1 MGKNLTPA
9 WKQYLSIKK
18 DYIDSILLYRMGD
31 FYEAFDTDAEILSSE
46 LQITLTKKEFGKGQ
60 VHLLA
65 GIPFHSLDNHLPIL
79 VEKGFRIAICEQIGL
94 EPNSQGI
101 IDRNVVRVVSPGT
114 IFEDYLLDNNSNN
127 YLMSAFTE
135 KNNTGISYIDVS
147 TGEIKVT
154 RIDTQ
159 SLDSELAR
167 IRPSELLSL
176 KSQKINSEYYG
187 KNEFLD
193 SADFN
198 NWVFDPSEYNKVSI
212 IERNEWFDTN
222 LVETK
227 AFIGLI
233 NYLYRNMLFNTINFE
248 NVEYYK
254 TSEYMFL
261 DPQTRKN
268 LGLFPDK
275 NILNSSFSLFNTLN
289 ITKTSMGARLL
300 KNYLGQPLINIK
312 KIKLRQEIIS
322 WFYDNENISSKL
334 AGKLEKIFDI
344 ERLLSKLVNYRAGP
358 IEVLTLSQSLDMA
371 LNVFEYLKSNF
382 LPNKFKKLFINAHE
396 IKYICDLVNNSF
408 EKQYDGKLG
417 DGLLIKKGLSED
429 LDKYRQS
436 LATSKNI
443 LAQMELTE
451 RKKTQIKNLRVRYN
465 KIFGYYIEITKSQL
479 GQVPDYY
486 IRKQTLVNAE
496 RFFTEEL
503 KNLET
508 DIILSVERIDE
519 LERKIFQDICNN
531 IISKVNEI
539 SLLANVIS
547 ELDVHSS
554 LSLIA
559 RRNGYVKPKINESLN
574 LKIQK
579 SRHPMVEELIETGK
593 FVPNDVYLN
602 NIDHQIILLTG
613 PNMSGKSTFI
623 RQVGI
628 IVLLAQIGS
637 YVPAE
642 NAEIGLV
649 DRIFTRV
656 GLEDD
661 LSAGRSTFMTE
672 MTETATILNEATN
685 KSLII
690 LDEIGRG
697 TSTYDGLAIAMSVAE
712 YIHEESSIGARTLF
726 ATHFFEMTTL
736 ESRLNRLK
744 NYHVKV
750 LEDQESVVFLHHISK
765 GISARSYGI
774 YVASLAGMP
783 DEVISKSKLLLSALE
798 EKSNPLDLNY
808 TNVSTQLPLNLHENN
823 YDEIRNIFNDIDMDN
838 ITPLEA
844 LIKLSDL
851 KEKFK
856 EKG

>member
-198 NWVFDPSEYNKVSI
+198 NWVFDPSEYNNVSI

-227 AFIGLI
+227 AFIGLT

-798 EKSNPLDLNY
+798 EKSNPLGLNY

>member
-9 WKQYLSIKK
+9 WKQYLSIKE

-31 FYEAFDTDAEILSSE
+31 FYEAFDNDAEILSSE

-79 VEKGFRIAICEQIGL
+79 VERGFRIAICEQIGL

-101 IDRNVVRVVSPGT
+101 IDRKVVRVVSPGT

-198 NWVFDPSEYNKVSI
+198 NWVFDRSEYNNVSL
-212 IERNEWFDTN
+212 IERNEWFNNN

-227 AFIGLI
+227 AFIGLT

-300 KNYLGQPLINIK
+300 KNYLGQPLINLK

-322 WFYDNENISSKL
+322 WFYDNDNISSKL
-334 AGKLEKIFDI
+334 ADKLENIFDI
-344 ERLLSKLVNYRAGP
+344 ERLLSKLINYRAGP
-358 IEVLTLSQSLDMA
+358 REVLTLSQSLDMA

-382 LPNKFKKLFINAHE
+382 LPNNFKKLFINSHE

-503 KNLET
+503 KNLEI

-519 LERKIFQDICNN
+519 LEKKIFQDICNN
-531 IISKVNEI
+531 IILKVNEI

-547 ELDVHSS
+547 ELDVYSS

-623 RQVGI
+623 RQIGI

-750 LEDQESVVFLHHISK
+750 LEDQENVVFLHHISK

-783 DEVISKSKLLLSALE
+783 DEVIRKSKLLLSALE
-798 EKSNPLDLNY
+798 EKSNSSDLNHS
-808 TNVSTQLPLNLHENN
+808 NVSTQLPLNLHENN

>member
-9 WKQYLSIKK
+9 WKQYLSIKE

-65 GIPFHSLDNHLPIL
+65 GIPFHSLDKHLPIL

-101 IDRNVVRVVSPGT
+101 IDRKVVRVVSPGT

-167 IRPSELLSL
+167 IKPSELLSL

-623 RQVGI
+623 RQIGI

-798 EKSNPLDLNY
+798 EKSNPLGLNY
-808 TNVSTQLPLNLHENN
+808 TNISTQLPLNLHENN

>member
-9 WKQYLSIKK
+9 WKQYLSIKE

-65 GIPFHSLDNHLPIL
+65 GIPFHSLDKHLPIL

-101 IDRNVVRVVSPGT
+101 IDRKVVRVVSPGT

-227 AFIGLI
+227 AFIGLT

-765 GISARSYGI
+765 GISAKSYGI

-798 EKSNPLDLNY
+798 EKSNPLGLDY

>member
-1 MGKNLTPA
+1 MGKSLTPA
-9 WKQYLSIKK
+9 WKQYLSIKE

-31 FYEAFDTDAEILSSE
+31 FYEAFDNDAEILSSE

-79 VEKGFRIAICEQIGL
+79 VERGFRIAICEQIGL

-101 IDRNVVRVVSPGT
+101 IDRRVVRVVSPGT

-127 YLMSAFTE
+127 YLMSVFTE

-176 KSQKINSEYYG
+176 QSQKINSEYYG

-193 SADFN
+193 SAEFN
-198 NWVFDPSEYNKVSI
+198 NWVFDRSEYNNVSL
-212 IERNEWFDTN
+212 IERNEWFNNN

-275 NILNSSFSLFNTLN
+275 NILNNSFSLFNTLN

-322 WFYDNENISSKL
+322 WFYDNENISSKF
-334 AGKLEKIFDI
+334 ADQLEKIFDI

-358 IEVLTLSQSLDMA
+358 REVLTLSQSLDMS
-371 LNVFEYLKSNF
+371 LKVFEYLKSNF
-382 LPNKFKKLFINAHE
+382 LPNKFQKLFTNSHK

-436 LATSKNI
+436 LTTSKNI

-519 LERKIFQDICNN
+519 LEKKIFQDICNN

-547 ELDVHSS
+547 ELDVYSS

-712 YIHEESSIGARTLF
+712 YIHDESSIGARTLF

-736 ESRLNRLK
+736 ESRLKRLK

-798 EKSNPLDLNY
+798 EKSYSSDLNHS
-808 TNVSTQLPLNLHENN
+808 NISTQLPLNLHENN

>member
-9 WKQYLSIKK
+9 WKQYLSIKE

-65 GIPFHSLDNHLPIL
+65 GIPFHSLDKHLPIL

-101 IDRNVVRVVSPGT
+101 IDRKVVRVVSPGT

-198 NWVFDPSEYNKVSI
+198 NWVFDPSEYNNVSI

-227 AFIGLI
+227 AFIGLT

-559 RRNGYVKPKINESLN
+559 RRNGYVKPEINESLN

-798 EKSNPLDLNY
+798 EKSNPLGLNY
-808 TNVSTQLPLNLHENN
+808 TNISTQLPLNLHENN

>member
-9 WKQYLSIKK
+9 WKQYLSIKE

-65 GIPFHSLDNHLPIL
+65 GIPFHSLDKHLPIL

-101 IDRNVVRVVSPGT
+101 IDRKVVRVVSPGT

-227 AFIGLI
+227 AFIGLT

-382 LPNKFKKLFINAHE
+382 LPN
-396 IKYICDLVNNSF
+396 KYICDLVNNSF

-798 EKSNPLDLNY
+798 EKSNPLGLDY

>member
-176 KSQKINSEYYG
+176 KSQKINLEYYG

-198 NWVFDPSEYNKVSI
+198 NWVFDPSEYNNVSI

-227 AFIGLI
+227 AFIGLT

-798 EKSNPLDLNY
+798 EKSNPLGLNY

>member
-127 YLMSAFTE
+127 YLMAAFTE

-187 KNEFLD
+187 KNEFLV

-198 NWVFDPSEYNKVSI
+198 NWVFDPSEYNNVSI
-212 IERNEWFDTN
+212 IERNEWFDIN

-227 AFIGLI
+227 AFIGLT

-559 RRNGYVKPKINESLN
+559 RRNGYVKPKVNESLN

-798 EKSNPLDLNY
+798 EKSNPLGLNY

>member
-187 KNEFLD
+187 KNEFLV

-198 NWVFDPSEYNKVSI
+198 NWVFDPSEYNNVSI
-212 IERNEWFDTN
+212 IERNEWFDIN

-227 AFIGLI
+227 AFIGLT

-798 EKSNPLDLNY
+798 EKSNPLGLNY

>member
-9 WKQYLSIKK
+9 WKQYLSIKE

-65 GIPFHSLDNHLPIL
+65 GIPFHSLDKHLPIL

-101 IDRNVVRVVSPGT
+101 IDRKVVRVVSPGT

-167 IRPSELLSL
+167 IKPSELLSL

-227 AFIGLI
+227 AFIGLT

-798 EKSNPLDLNY
+798 EKSNPLGLNY
-808 TNVSTQLPLNLHENN
+808 TNISTQLPLNLHENN

>member
-9 WKQYLSIKK
+9 WKQYLSIKE

-31 FYEAFDTDAEILSSE
+31 FYEAFDNDAEILSSQ

-79 VEKGFRIAICEQIGL
+79 VERGFRIAICEQIGL

-101 IDRNVVRVVSPGT
+101 IDRKVVRVVSPGT

-167 IRPSELLSL
+167 IRPSELLLL

-198 NWVFDPSEYNKVSI
+198 NWVFDRSEYNNVSL
-212 IERNEWFDTN
+212 IERNEWFNNN

-227 AFIGLI
+227 AFIGLT

-300 KNYLGQPLINIK
+300 KNYLGQPLINLK

-322 WFYDNENISSKL
+322 WFYDNDNISSKL
-334 AGKLEKIFDI
+334 ADKLENIFDI
-344 ERLLSKLVNYRAGP
+344 ERLLSKLINYRAGP
-358 IEVLTLSQSLDMA
+358 REVLTLSQSLDIA

-382 LPNKFKKLFINAHE
+382 LPNNFKKLFINSHE

-503 KNLET
+503 KNLEI

-519 LERKIFQDICNN
+519 LEKKIFQDICNN
-531 IISKVNEI
+531 IILKVNEI

-547 ELDVHSS
+547 ELDVYSS

-579 SRHPMVEELIETGK
+579 SRHPMVEELVETGK

-736 ESRLNRLK
+736 ESRLKRLK

-783 DEVISKSKLLLSALE
+783 DEVIRKSKLLLSALE
-798 EKSNPLDLNY
+798 EKSNSSDLNHS
-808 TNVSTQLPLNLHENN
+808 NVSTQLPLNLHENN

>member
-187 KNEFLD
+187 KNEFLV

-198 NWVFDPSEYNKVSI
+198 NWVFDPSEYNNVSI

-227 AFIGLI
+227 AFIGLT

-798 EKSNPLDLNY
+798 EKSNPLGLNY
-808 TNVSTQLPLNLHENN
+808 NNVSTQLPLNLHENN

>member
-9 WKQYLSIKK
+9 WKQYLSIKEN
-18 DYIDSILLYRMGD
+18 YIDSILLYRMGD
-31 FYEAFDTDAEILSSE
+31 FYEVFDHDAEILSSE

-65 GIPFHSLDNHLPIL
+65 GIPFHSLDNHLPVL
-79 VEKGFRIAICEQIGL
+79 VERGFRIAICEQIGL
-94 EPNSQGI
+94 EPNSEGI
-101 IDRNVVRVVSPGT
+101 IDRKVVRVVSPGT

-127 YLMSAFTE
+127 YLMSVFAD
-135 KNNTGISYIDVS
+135 KNNMGISYIDVS

-159 SLDSELAR
+159 LLDSELAR

-176 KSQKINSEYYG
+176 KSHKINSEYYG

-193 SADFN
+193 NADFN
-198 NWVFDPSEYNKVSI
+198 KFVFDDSEFNNVSEI
-212 IERNEWFDTN
+212 QRNEWFDIN

-227 AFIGLI
+227 AFIGLT

-254 TSEYMFL
+254 TSDYMFL

-275 NILNSSFSLFNTLN
+275 NISNHSFSLFNTLN

-312 KIKLRQEIIS
+312 KIKYRQEIIS

-334 AGKLEKIFDI
+334 ANKFEKIFDI
-344 ERLLSKLVNYRAGP
+344 ERLLSKLVNHSAGP
-358 IEVLTLSQSLDMA
+358 SDVLTLSQSLDRA
-371 LNVFEYLKSNF
+371 LKVSEYLKSNF
-382 LPNKFKKLFINAHE
+382 LPNKFKKLFIDPLV

-408 EKQYDGKLG
+408 EKQFDGKLG

-479 GQVPDYY
+479 GQVPNYY

-508 DIILSVERIDE
+508 DIIFSVERIEE
-519 LERKIFQDICNN
+519 LEKKIFLDICNN
-531 IISKVNEI
+531 IITKANEI

-547 ELDVHSS
+547 KLDVYSS

-559 RRNGYVKPKINESLN
+559 RRNGYVKPKINETLN

-579 SRHPMVEELIETGK
+579 SRHPMIEELIETGK

-623 RQVGI
+623 RQVAI
-628 IVLLAQIGS
+628 IVLLTQIGS

-642 NAEIGLV
+642 SAEVGLV

-672 MTETATILNEATN
+672 MTETATILNEATS

-726 ATHFFEMTTL
+726 ATHFFEMTAL
-736 ESRLNRLK
+736 ESRLKRLK

-750 LEDQESVVFLHHISK
+750 LEDHERVIFLHQISK

-783 DEVISKSKLLLSALE
+783 DRVISKSKLLLSALE
-798 EKSNPLDLNY
+798 EKSYSSDLNHS
-808 TNVSTQLPLNLHENN
+808 NASTQLPLNLHENN

>member
-9 WKQYLSIKK
+9 WKQYLSIKE

-31 FYEAFDTDAEILSSE
+31 FYEAFDNDAEILSSE

-79 VEKGFRIAICEQIGL
+79 VERGFRIAICEQIGL

-101 IDRNVVRVVSPGT
+101 IDRKVVRVVSPGT

-198 NWVFDPSEYNKVSI
+198 NWVFDPSEYNNVSI
-212 IERNEWFDTN
+212 IERNEWFNNN

-227 AFIGLI
+227 AFIGLT

-300 KNYLGQPLINIK
+300 KNYLGQPLINLK

-322 WFYDNENISSKL
+322 WFYDNDNISSKL
-334 AGKLEKIFDI
+334 ADKLENIFDI
-344 ERLLSKLVNYRAGP
+344 ERLLSKLINYRAGP
-358 IEVLTLSQSLDMA
+358 REVLTLSQSLDMA

-382 LPNKFKKLFINAHE
+382 LPNNFKKLFINSHE

-503 KNLET
+503 KNLEI

-519 LERKIFQDICNN
+519 LEKKIFQDICNN
-531 IISKVNEI
+531 IILKVNEI

-547 ELDVHSS
+547 ELDVYSS

-736 ESRLNRLK
+736 ESRLKRLK

-783 DEVISKSKLLLSALE
+783 DEVIRKSKLLLSALE
-798 EKSNPLDLNY
+798 EKSNSSDLNHS
-808 TNVSTQLPLNLHENN
+808 NVSTQLPLNLHENN

>member
-1 MGKNLTPA
+1 MVKNLTPA
-9 WKQYLSIKK
+9 WKQYLSIKEN
-18 DYIDSILLYRMGD
+18 YNDSILLYRMGD
-31 FYEAFDTDAEILSSE
+31 FYEAFDNDAEILSSE
-46 LQITLTKKEFGKGQ
+46 LQITLTKKQFGKDQ
-60 VHLLA
+60 IHLLA
-65 GIPFHSLDNHLPIL
+65 GIPFHSLDSHLPTL
-79 VEKGFRIAICEQIGL
+79 VERGFRIAICEQTGI
-94 EPNSQGI
+94 EPNSKGI
-101 IDRNVVRVVSPGT
+101 IDREVVRVVSPGT

-127 YLMSAFTE
+127 YLMSVFTD
-135 KNNTGISYIDVS
+135 KKNTGISYIDVS
-147 TGEIKVT
+147 TGEIKIT

-176 KSQKINSEYYG
+176 KSHKINSEYYG

-193 SADFN
+193 NADFHNWSFDNSDEN
-198 NWVFDPSEYNKVSI
+198 NVSA
-212 IERNEWFDTN
+212 IEKNEWFN
-222 LVETK
+222 ASLVETK
-227 AFIGLI
+227 AFIGLT
-233 NYLYRNMLFNTINFE
+233 NYLYRNMLFNTVNFE
-248 NVEYYK
+248 NIEYYK

-275 NILNSSFSLFNTLN
+275 NILNNSFSLFNTLN

-312 KIKLRQEIIS
+312 KIKQRQDIIS
-322 WFYDNENISSKL
+322 WFYDNENLSSKL

-344 ERLLSKLVNYRAGP
+344 ERLLSKLVNYSAGP
-358 IEVLTLSQSLDMA
+358 REVLTLSKSLSSA
-371 LNVFEYLKSNF
+371 LEVSDYLKSNS
-382 LPNKFKKLFINAHE
+382 LPNKFNKLFIDSPE
-396 IKYICDLVNNSF
+396 IKYICHIIDNSF
-408 EKQYDGKLG
+408 EEQFDGKLG

-429 LDKYRQS
+429 LDKYRKS
-436 LATSKNI
+436 LSTSKNI
-443 LAQMELTE
+443 LAQLELNE
-451 RKKTQIKNLRVRYN
+451 RKKTQIKNLRIRYN

-479 GQVPDYY
+479 AQVPDYY

-508 DIILSVERIDE
+508 EIILSVERIEE
-519 LERKIFQDICNN
+519 LEREIFQDICKN
-531 IISKVNEI
+531 IISKSNQI
-539 SLLANVIS
+539 YLTANVIS
-547 ELDVHSS
+547 KLDLYSS
-554 LSLIA
+554 LSLVA
-559 RRNGYVKPKINESLN
+559 RKNGYVKPEINESFN

-579 SRHPMVEELIETGK
+579 SRHPMVEELIESGK
-593 FVPNDVYLN
+593 FVPNDIYLN

-642 NAEIGLV
+642 SAEIGLV

-726 ATHFFEMTTL
+726 ATHFFEMTAL
-736 ESRLNRLK
+736 ESRLKRLK

-783 DEVISKSKLLLSALE
+783 VEVINKSKLLLSALE
-798 EKSNPLDLNY
+798 EKSESSESKY
-808 TNVSTQLPLNLHENN
+808 INVSTQLPLNLHENN
-823 YDEIRNIFNDIDMDN
+823 YDEIKEIFQAIDMDN
-838 ITPLEA
+838 ITPIEA

-856 EKG
+856 EKE

>member
-101 IDRNVVRVVSPGT
+101 IDRKVVRVVSPGT

-198 NWVFDPSEYNKVSI
+198 NWVFDPLEYNNVSI

-227 AFIGLI
+227 AFIGLT

-798 EKSNPLDLNY
+798 EKSNPLGLNY